1 MTSPT
6 PPKTHYIIHGEN
18 NACEAYTPES
28 DGLRTLLKA
37 GEDALGVSQDKGTF
51 GIEKP
56 SVFVFADGA
65 FVDVTEAAAAIVFE
79 KWLADASTTDYPPAF
94 LTDNCKAAR
103 DLHEARRAVDE
114 EVAADEAYDLAEV
127 A

>member
-1 MTSPT
+1 MQTA
-6 PPKTHYIIHGEN
+6 PKSHYIITGEN
-18 NACEAYTPES
+18 NACEPYTPES
-28 DGLRTLLKA
+28 DGLRTLLEA
-37 GEDALGVSQDKGTF
+37 GEDALEVSQDKGTF

-79 KWLADASTTDYPPAF
+79 KWLADAGTTDYPPEW
-94 LTDNCKAAR
+94 LTDNCKAAA
-103 DLHEARRAVDE
+103 DLHEARRACDP
-114 EVAADEAYDLAEV
+114 EVAADEAYDMARV